1 MKETYLTQVI
11 GNEVVSTT
19 HYKRVYGTGFKVSYK
34 GATYYLTNRH
44 VCLAIKSIKGEPL
57 PSITINGDMESILAM
72 DSRHDICL
80 VKCTNCSGGLKL
92 ASSYNI
98 DEKVVLIGHPRGQNR
113 TFREGRIVAKGSRI
127 FPWLPMPFMR
137 SFIKVSTIA
146 YPGNSGSPI
155 VNKWGNVVGILF
167 AGDRAY
173 HTEAYVVPL
182 EAVTDFLERY
192 LDSV

>member
-1 MKETYLTQVI
+1 MRETYLTKVI
-11 GNEVVSTT
+11 GNEVVATS
-19 HYKRVYGTGFKVSYK
+19 YFKRVYGTGFKVRYK
-34 GATYYLTNRH
+34 DATYYLTNRH
-44 VCLAIKSIKGEPL
+44 VCMAIKGLKGKPL
-57 PSITINGDMESILAM
+57 SSITIDGNVESILAM

-98 DEKVVLIGHPRGQNR
+98 DEKIVLIGHPRGQNR
-113 TFREGRIVAKGSRI
+113 TFREGRIVTKGSRL
-127 FPWLPMPFMR
+127 FNWLPMPFMR
-137 SFIKVSTIA
+137 SFLKISAIA
-146 YPGNSGSPI
+146 YPGNSGSPV

-182 EAVTDFLERY
+182 EEVVKFLSRY
-192 LDSV
+192 INE